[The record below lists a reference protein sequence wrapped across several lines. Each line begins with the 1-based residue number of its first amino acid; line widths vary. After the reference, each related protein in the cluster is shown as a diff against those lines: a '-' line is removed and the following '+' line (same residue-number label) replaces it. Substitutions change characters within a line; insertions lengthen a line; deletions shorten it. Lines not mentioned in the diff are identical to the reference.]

1 MQNSTQS
8 TIAAAF
14 SQSTIRVHF
23 VPVSSNSKTGP
34 IPVTYSERATCP
46 LSCPHYRSDCYAED
60 YYTRMT
66 WDKVPMR
73 GGDWHDL
80 IMSISSLPAGQLW
93 RHNVAGD
100 LPGENETVDP
110 VALGYLVRA
119 NIGKRGFT
127 YTHKHSPDA
136 LTWIRHANDWGFTIN
151 LSADDAGHADTLA
164 DTGAGPVVCI
174 VPSDTPE
181 KSQTPAGRDIV
192 VCPAQT
198 RPDVTCATCGLCQ
211 RQNRAVIVG
220 FRAHGTR
227 AKLTNARAARVIPI
241 VKA

>member
-1 MQNSTQS
+1 MKN
-8 TIAAAF
+8 AKF
-14 SQSTIRVHF
+14 SQSPVMSAIRVHF

-80 IMSISSLPAGQLW
+80 IMNIQALPPGQLW

-110 VALGYLVRA
+110 EALGYLVQA

-127 YTHKHSPDA
+127 YTHKHTPEA
-136 LTWIRHANDWGFTIN
+136 LTWVRHANNWGFTVN
-151 LSADDAGHADTLA
+151 LSADDAGHADILA

-181 KSQTPAGRDIV
+181 KTQTPAGRDIV

-227 AKLTNARAARVIPI
+227 AKLTNEKARRVIPI
-241 VKA
+241 SKI